1 MGSSPEYIEANRE
14 TINLKRRQRYNSEAR
29 KAGIE
34 RKEIIEKL
42 FNKPHLRKFK
52 NIYPK
57 LNSGDAVI
65 FHNYLFHGT
74 MPNINNKKLR
84 WVFITRYNSIKK
96 TPYLKNKNA
105 KMMIP
110 YTADYS
116 KL

>member
-1 MGSSPEYIEANRE
+1 
-14 TINLKRRQRYNSEAR
+14 
-29 KAGIE
+29 
-34 RKEIIEKL
+34 
-42 FNKPHLRKFK
+42 
-52 NIYPK
+52 
-57 LNSGDAVI
+57 
-65 FHNYLFHGT
+65 